1 MTDDVVFWK
10 WLTPSLVGLVTETS
24 VYHWGIE
31 GESAPQKIFDRHGS
45 LTGLNEF
52 YRIFYSFCWL
62 IKILQSFLGCQI
74 INYRASSDLKWL
86 LLVGISAAGGAV
98 KGAMQLYSVD
108 RKVSQ
113 PIEGHAAAFTQHKAE
128 GNSNESNLFCF
139 AVRTP
144 AGGKLHVIEVGAPPA
159 GNQV

>member
-1 MTDDVVFWK
+1 M
-10 WLTPSLVGLVTETS
+10 
-24 VYHWGIE
+24 I
-31 GESAPQKIFDRHGS
+31 KIFQ
-45 LTGLNEF
+45 
-52 YRIFYSFCWL
+52 Y
-62 IKILQSFLGCQI
+62 FLGCQI